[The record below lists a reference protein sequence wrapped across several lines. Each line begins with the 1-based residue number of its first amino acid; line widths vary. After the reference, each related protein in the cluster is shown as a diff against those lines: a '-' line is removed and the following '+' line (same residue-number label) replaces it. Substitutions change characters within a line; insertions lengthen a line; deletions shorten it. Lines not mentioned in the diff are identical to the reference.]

1 MRVQVTPK
9 LYVLAGNHREF
20 EIWRSESMMSR
31 NDCVYVHSPEQ
42 IRGLTLHPFQVIHY
56 GSWYESA
63 QSRDI
68 EEYLKLCYM
77 VMEGQMNES
86 RKVREG
92 TGASSRAAGKRPAK
106 SPEPKQR

>member
-20 EIWRSESMMSR
+20 EIWRSESMMSL

-56 GSWYESA
+56 GSWYVNA

-77 VMEGQMNES
+77 VGKGQMDES
-86 RKVREG
+86 RQVREG
-92 TGASSRAAGKRPAK
+92 TGTPARATGKRPAK
-106 SPEPKQR
+106 PAKPEQR